1 MCTVL
6 PVSKQITPICAAK
19 ALTSSYVE
27 AGRVRLD
34 VHNYCGWTVRYTK
47 GDETSLQMK
56 VETSVDNG
64 VTWDQQTVESVSGGT
79 ITPTLAE
86 RSYTVSGNYAG
97 NVTPVKAEI
106 IRFSVKATA
115 GTPTGTVTII
125 ALPSWV

>member
-1 MCTVL
+1 MSTVF
-6 PVSKQITPICAAK
+6 PITKQITPVCSAK
-19 ALTSSYVE
+19 ALTGAYVE
-27 AGRVRLD
+27 AGRVGLEH
-34 VHNYCGWTVRYTK
+34 HNYVGWTVRYTK

-56 VETSVDNG
+56 VETSVDAG

-97 NVTPVKAEI
+97 NVTPTKAQI